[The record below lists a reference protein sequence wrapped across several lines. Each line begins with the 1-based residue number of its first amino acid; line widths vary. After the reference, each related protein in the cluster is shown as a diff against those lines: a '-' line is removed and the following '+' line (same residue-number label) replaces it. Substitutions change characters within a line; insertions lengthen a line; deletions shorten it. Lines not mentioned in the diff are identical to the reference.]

1 MIIVHYLFIL
11 NLLHALRSPPP
22 PQVWLVSADLST
34 VHYCFLILWAPIRYL
49 FVYSPLSSTP
59 STQANNPSLIAKYLV
74 RQETEICQHMPAC
87 TLPTIDWP
95 WSGNAPHPP
104 TWFSTILPFRQ
115 PVWLLLRFRCILW
128 GLLCNCLF
136 ILTPKKS
143 NMYLTPAAKWA
154 KWRKL
159 NTDSRHRR
167 F

>member
-1 MIIVHYLFIL
+1 MHASPPKFGLCQLIIVSSFYEPQFDIYLCI
-11 NLLHALRSPPP
+11 
-22 PQVWLVSADLST
+22 
-34 VHYCFLILWAPIRYL
+34 
-49 FVYSPLSSTP
+49 PLSSTP
-59 STQANNPSLIAKYLV
+59 STQANNPSLIEKYLV

-143 NMYLTPAAKWA
+143 NICTWPPPPNEPSAGRSAQIAA
-154 KWRKL
+154 
-159 NTDSRHRR
+159 TRR

>member
-1 MIIVHYLFIL
+1 MHCV
-11 NLLHALRSPPP
+11 PPP
-22 PQVWLVSADLST
+22 TPSLACVSWFVHCALLFPHFMSPNSIFICVFHSLVHPQHRQIILRWLQN
-34 VHYCFLILWAPIRYL
+34 ILWDKRP
-49 FVYSPLSSTP
+49 
-59 STQANNPSLIAKYLV
+59 
-74 RQETEICQHMPAC
+74 ICQHMPAC